1 MGSFHRKNKDLIEFL
16 IKNQKI
22 LFSSS
27 EIELIANY
35 HSHIN
40 ILFDILNA
48 DESFLLSVLLKHLQN
63 EINTLTASK
72 KIDKIEYKKI
82 PNNKNLIINSKK
94 KKHFIQE
101 AFINKT
107 IIYDEKHKNII
118 SKNHFEFH
126 RDCLIDLLDILRII
140 FVKTWAKPSIGIL
153 WDFSFNDFKKFIP
166 GQQRKRLYDIKTYLN
181 KMMLAKNDKIRIFYF
196 EKQIQKQF

>member
-1 MGSFHRKNKDLIEFL
+1 MG
-16 IKNQKI
+16 
-22 LFSSS
+22 
-27 EIELIANY
+27 
-35 HSHIN
+35 
-40 ILFDILNA
+40 
-48 DESFLLSVLLKHLQN
+48 KHLQN
-63 EINTLTASK
+63 EINTLTAPK
-72 KIDKIEYKKI
+72 KIDKIV
-82 PNNKNLIINSKK
+82 KK

-126 RDCLIDLLDILRII
+126 RDCSIDLLDILRII

-166 GQQRKRLYDIKTYLN
+166 GQERKRLYDIKMYSN
-181 KMMLAKNDKIRIFYF
+181 KMMLAKNDKIRMFYF